1 MFSSYCNLNPVLHR
15 IHIDIRD
22 AWSRPGTMWARFEIS
37 GIPAMSRLH
46 VCVDLSFDMYG
57 RLMEIC
63 LLSGCKLFTGVTG
76 RTQFTVSPAID
87 IYPFLVICIFDIEYA
102 LSICLLF

>member
-22 AWSRPGTMWARFEIS
+22 AWSRPGTMWSRFTFFGVLS
-37 GIPAMSRLH
+37 MSRLH
-46 VCVDLSFDMYG
+46 VCVDLSLDLSG

-63 LLSGCKLFTGVTG
+63 FIASCTLFTGLPG
-76 RTQFTVSPAID
+76 RKNFH
-87 IYPFLVICIFDIEYA
+87 
-102 LSICLLF
+102 